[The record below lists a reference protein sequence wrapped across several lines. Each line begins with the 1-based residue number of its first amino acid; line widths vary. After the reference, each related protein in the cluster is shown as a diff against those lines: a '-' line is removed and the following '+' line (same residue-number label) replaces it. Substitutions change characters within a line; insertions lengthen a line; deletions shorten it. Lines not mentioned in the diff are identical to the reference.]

1 MRDLREALRSC
12 AAVLPTMIDTAKDT
26 WFLLLGTVGV
36 GLALVGG
43 CTIVGL
49 LLEGITG

>member
-1 MRDLREALRSC
+1 MTDN
-12 AAVLPTMIDTAKDT
+12 AKDT
-26 WFLLLGTVGV
+26 WFLVLGTVGV

-43 CTIVGL
+43 CTVVGL

>member
-1 MRDLREALRSC
+1 MREALCSC
-12 AAVLPTMIDTAKDT
+12 AAVLPTMTVSTKDT

-43 CTIVGL
+43 CTVVGL
-49 LLEGITG
+49 LIERAIR